1 MNIQPI
7 VRLTQTYT
15 LNFKIYFSFHY
26 IYTIFLIYSCI
37 HTTFMRFRI
46 LNNFMNETREPEE
59 SDGENRGRERLTYL
73 KSNTKDTKVK
83 NTILL
88 TKRGKQNEIVLQVPT
103 GC

>member
-1 MNIQPI
+1 MKQESPKNQMGKPGG
-7 VRLTQTYT
+7 
-15 LNFKIYFSFHY
+15 
-26 IYTIFLIYSCI
+26 
-37 HTTFMRFRI
+37 
-46 LNNFMNETREPEE
+46 EREK
-59 SDGENRGRERLTYL
+59 LTYL